1 MQQVIVSS
9 DYNLLMLHARLQHV
23 CGARYKTTSLPCTDH
38 TSWQVESQGQ
48 MHKLTSGSSI
58 QDKTHYDIISLHT
71 SKHPEHS
78 KCSYM
83 HTMW

>member
-1 MQQVIVSS
+1 
-9 DYNLLMLHARLQHV
+9 MLGFSMSVELDTKPPVYHAQI
-23 CGARYKTTSLPCTDH
+23 T
-38 TSWQVESQGQ
+38 QVESQGQ